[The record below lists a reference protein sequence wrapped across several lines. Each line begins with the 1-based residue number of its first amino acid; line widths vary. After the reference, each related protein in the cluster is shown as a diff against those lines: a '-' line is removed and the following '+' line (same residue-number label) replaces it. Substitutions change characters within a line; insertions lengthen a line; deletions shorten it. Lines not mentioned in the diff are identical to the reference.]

1 MQLLIRIKKN
11 PNLKKLKIEP
21 KESMEELKE
30 FIRNIPDFP
39 KPGIQFKDI
48 TTLFQDRWGMQRC
61 MDILEDQY
69 RYQPIDKIAGIESR
83 GFIMGAALA
92 DRLNCGF
99 VLIRK
104 KGKLPGETISE
115 TYELEY
121 GTDELEIHV
130 DAIKPGEK
138 VLIVDDLLATGG
150 TLKAAADLIKKVNG
164 EIVGLSCVIELL
176 GLNGRAKL
184 GQLPFSSLVTYDE
197 A

>member
-1 MQLLIRIKKN
+1 MED
-11 PNLKKLKIEP
+11 LKKL
-21 KESMEELKE
+21 
-30 FIRNIPDFP
+30 IRNIPDFP

-48 TTLFQDRWGMQRC
+48 TTLFQNRWGLKQC
-61 MDILEDQY
+61 LDLLEEHY

-83 GFIMGAALA
+83 GFIIGAALA

-104 KGKLPGETISE
+104 KGKLPGETVSE
-115 TYELEY
+115 SYELEY

-130 DAIKPGEK
+130 DAIEENENI
-138 VLIVDDLLATGG
+138 LILDDLLATGG
-150 TLKAAADLIKKVNG
+150 TFEAAANLIKKVKGN
-164 EIVGLSCVIELL
+164 ILGLGCIIELT

-184 GQLPFSSLVTYDE
+184 GEYPFFSMVSYDE